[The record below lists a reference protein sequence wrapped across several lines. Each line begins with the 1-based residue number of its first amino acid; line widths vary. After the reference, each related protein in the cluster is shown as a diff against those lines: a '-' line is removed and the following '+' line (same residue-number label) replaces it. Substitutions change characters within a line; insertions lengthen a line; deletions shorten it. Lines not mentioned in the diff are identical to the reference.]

1 MPMSPF
7 VANLRSM
14 VGHQLLQLPSVTALC
29 RDESGRILVVREAA
43 SGDWSTP
50 GGAIEPGES
59 PEEAAIREVEEETG
73 LAIEIDRLRAVL
85 GGPEFRTVYPNG
97 DRLSYVAI
105 VYDAR
110 VVGGDLTPDND
121 ETTEVA
127 WLGLEELRFP
137 LTRFVT
143 LLLRDTRLHEY

>member
-1 MPMSPF
+1 
-7 VANLRSM
+7 
-14 VGHQLLQLPSVTALC
+14 
-29 RDESGRILVVREAA
+29 LVVREAA
-43 SGDWSTP
+43 SGNWSTP

-59 PEEAAIREVEEETG
+59 PEEAAVREVEEETG

-85 GGPEFRTVYPNG
+85 GGTEYRTVYPNG

-127 WLGLEELRFP
+127 WLGLEELRFLP

-143 LLLRDTRLHEY
+143 LLLRDTGLHE

>member
-50 GGAIEPGES
+50 GGAIELGES
-59 PEEAAIREVEEETG
+59 LEEAAIREVEEETG

-85 GGPEFRTVYPNG
+85 GGPDYRTVYPKG
-97 DRLSYVAI
+97 GSSLVRCH
-105 VYDAR
+105 R
-110 VVGGDLTPDND
+110 VRRTRRVWGPDS
-121 ETTEVA
+121 
-127 WLGLEELRFP
+127 RQ
-137 LTRFVT
+137 R
-143 LLLRDTRLHEY
+143 RDN